1 MKLLKNFLWN
11 NGTYKYIT
19 HSFYYIQW
27 IFYFLIITV
36 SHKEEKAKFK
46 TSKYHNSQEFSSTQI
61 YKRKL
66 CGKFIWSFWAQFRKI
81 KLTQSHQSWHVH
93 TWHAHCESNFS
104 IVFRHRSP
112 MCQLQVLPVSPF
124 YPPP

>member
-19 HSFYYIQW
+19 HSLLHSVNLLFPYNNCLTQ
-27 IFYFLIITV
+27 
-36 SHKEEKAKFK
+36 KEKAKFK

-93 TWHAHCESNFS
+93 TWHAPCESNFS
-104 IVFRHRSP
+104 IVFRQRSP

-124 YPPP
+124 YPSP